1 MNELDK
7 NTDSLITL
15 FETKKS
21 LTITLLR
28 AREALMM
35 SFRPMLAKH
44 NFTEQQWRVLRVLGE
59 KGPCD
64 AGQLATEACILSP
77 SLSRIIN
84 TLIENN
90 FITKTEH
97 KIDKGKIILEISLDG
112 KLKLESIK
120 PEYLAILKSI
130 QKRYGE
136 EKIEK
141 ILNLLIEIVDWRSR

>member
-1 MNELDK
+1 MKEGNK
-7 NTDSLITL
+7 NSDSLISL

-28 AREALMM
+28 ARESLMM
-35 SFRPMLAKH
+35 SFRPLLAKH

-84 TLIENN
+84 TPVSYTHL
-90 FITKTEH
+90 TLPTTCT
-97 KIDKGKIILEISLDG
+97 
-112 KLKLESIK
+112 
-120 PEYLAILKSI
+120 
-130 QKRYGE
+130 
-136 EKIEK
+136 
-141 ILNLLIEIVDWRSR
+141 V